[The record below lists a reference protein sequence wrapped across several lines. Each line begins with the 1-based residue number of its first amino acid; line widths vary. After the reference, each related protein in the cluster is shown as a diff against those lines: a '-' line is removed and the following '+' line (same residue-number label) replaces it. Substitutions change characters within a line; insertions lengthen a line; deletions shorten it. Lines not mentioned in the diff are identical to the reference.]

1 MYIPDFACG
10 VIATILVG
18 IVLLVG
24 AALYQNRKKK

>member
-10 VIATILVG
+10 IIVTILVE